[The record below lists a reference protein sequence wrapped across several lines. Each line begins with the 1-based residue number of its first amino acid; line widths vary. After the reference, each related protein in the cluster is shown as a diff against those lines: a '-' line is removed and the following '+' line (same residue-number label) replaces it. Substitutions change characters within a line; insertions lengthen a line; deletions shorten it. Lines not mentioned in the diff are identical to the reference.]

1 MLRFLALLFLA
12 SLIPPQPAHAV
23 EAQVSGAVRVI
34 DGDTFDIAGTRV
46 RLFGIDAPE
55 GDQPCRDDQ
64 DRALRCGDWV
74 TAQVR
79 TSFSGAQARCSRV
92 DTDRYG
98 RMVARC
104 SVAGQD
110 VGQTLVASGLA
121 FAYAEYSGD
130 YVETEGAAIREGR
143 GIHAYQLIRPAI
155 FRASKQNDSA
165 VEAAP
170 ARGANGCTIKGNI
183 SSKGV
188 RIFHVAGQ
196 RDYDKTSIR
205 TDKGERWF
213 CSAADARKAGWR
225 AAKR

>member
-12 SLIPPQPAHAV
+12 SLIPPQTAHAV

-34 DGDTFDIAGTRV
+34 DGDTFDISGTRV

-55 GDQPCRDDQ
+55 GDQTCLDTEK
-64 DRALRCGDWV
+64 RALRCGDWV
-74 TAQVR
+74 TGQVR
-79 TSFSGAQARCSRV
+79 ASFEGAQARCSRV

-104 SVAGQD
+104 RVAGQD

-121 FAYAEYSGD
+121 FAYAQYSRD

-143 GIHAYQLIRPAI
+143 GIHAYQLVRPAM
-155 FRASKQNDSA
+155 FRASKQNDIA
-165 VEAAP
+165 VQAAP
-170 ARGANGCTIKGNI
+170 TRGANGCTIKGNI

-188 RIFHVAGQ
+188 RIYHVAGQ
-196 RDYDKTSIR
+196 RDYAKTSIR

-213 CSAADARKAGWR
+213 CSAADARQAGWR